1 MKEHLFDKLT
11 PVYEEMW
18 DSVEKNGFDV
28 NSLSEF
34 RTRVGS
40 HYQKESDSPF
50 GLLIAGRCPN
60 GWDEP
65 FWNYLSANGCSEPFR
80 EERIIETT
88 AKSTRVCKFLA
99 YECEGRLFIITDRPE
114 TFARQKFADK
124 VCMIID
130 QWLRK
135 NR

>member
-50 GLLIAGRCPN
+50 GTL
-60 GWDEP
+60 
-65 FWNYLSANGCSEPFR
+65 ANFR
-80 EERIIETT
+80 GI
-88 AKSTRVCKFLA
+88 
-99 YECEGRLFIITDRPE
+99 
-114 TFARQKFADK
+114 
-124 VCMIID
+124 M
-130 QWLRK
+130 
-135 NR
+135 